1 MTEQNRLQSLI
12 TAEETTLLLAELF
25 RRAATQ
31 YEQIGSWR
39 EAAEC
44 WVQQGNPKRAGALY
58 TQAGDLRRAARTWL
72 QGGCYPEALTAYQQ
86 WEQQI
91 QGLSARINLLD
102 QFQAL
107 LGQSA
112 CHILATRRSSSST
125 NFSPAAGQ
133 QTYRQAR
140 ELLANT
146 LESTFPPA
154 TASYWEAL
162 GDYGGW
168 LGRYD
173 LIQEG
178 YEQALAALEESG
190 ERTLQVRICTAY
202 LAQARAHADRLLCQ
216 ELEER
221 LAAWPEDVK
230 R

>member
-1 MTEQNRLQSLI
+1 MTEQERLLSFI
-12 TAEETTLLLAELF
+12 TEEETTLLQMELL

-44 WVQQGNPKRAGALY
+44 WSEQGNPNRAGALY
-58 TQAGDLRRAARTWL
+58 AQGGDLRRAARTWL
-72 QGGCYPEALTAYQQ
+72 QGGHYHEALSAYRQ

-91 QGLSARINLLD
+91 QSFSPRINLLD
-102 QFQAL
+102 QLQTL

-112 CHILATRRSSSST
+112 CHLLGTRKSSLPATPDLSEATGR
-125 NFSPAAGQ
+125 
-133 QTYRQAR
+133 QTYQQAR

-146 LESTFPPA
+146 LQSTSPPI
-154 TASYWEAL
+154 TAHYWEAL

-173 LIQEG
+173 LVQEG
-178 YEQALAALEESG
+178 YEQALAALESKE
-190 ERTLQVRICTAY
+190 ERTQQIRICRAY

-216 ELEER
+216 ELEEH
-221 LAAWPEDVK
+221 LAAWP
-230 R
+230 